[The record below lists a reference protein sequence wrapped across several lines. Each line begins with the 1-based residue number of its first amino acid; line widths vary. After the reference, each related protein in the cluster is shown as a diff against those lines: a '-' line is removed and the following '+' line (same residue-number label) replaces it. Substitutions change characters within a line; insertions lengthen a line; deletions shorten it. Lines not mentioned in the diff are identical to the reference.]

1 MNMSAAP
8 PNTHQA
14 SYSSS
19 RGNKVSRGGSS
30 NSRAPPSSADEAAEF
45 KILRS
50 KHLSS
55 LRILN
60 EMYPDWTDADLLS
73 AIEEA
78 NGDLTTTIDHI
89 SDGFASQ
96 WGEVKSRKEKRQVPK
111 QHDDSKPA
119 EKSSYV
125 PRPASFRGGVR
136 GGAARGGRAGPSHAA
151 SSRVRTASI
160 ARAPAA
166 SAPAADETS
175 GWEVIDTS
183 ADSKSTT
190 AGAWDTKP
198 AAQEPKPR
206 EQTVAV
212 AAAVAAPVNTAPAK
226 PAPVSWAS
234 IAKRQVHYP
243 VASPNNRNGIAYL
256 GVKQT
261 LPEPAKPVEQV
272 SESAQP
278 ELDELAADEAE
289 AATATTESAPAPNVD
304 QERLEAETEP
314 VVVVEDV
321 VEVVE
326 ESVETTVSSEQP
338 PFTQEPESQT
348 AEAVADDGHP
358 AVSVSSKKAQPNSR
372 RLHQDAPVVMPM
384 TSTTLERIG
393 MQFGSLSIGGVE
405 LSTVKPAA
413 AVSAPAAEPA
423 APSAEIKEAAPAPEP
438 APAKVEA
445 APAPAAP
452 APAVAPAQ
460 VAEQVPASAQGPLT
474 AYLQQQQQQQQQH
487 TQSHVQPNIGAI
499 SQMPL
504 PNDYGAAALYGAEA
518 QRNVMGFY
526 DNYGYGQF
534 VGSKDNS
541 ATAAVSAAMPAADAQ
556 SSATNGA
563 QAVGINGSTN
573 VGQAGIFPQQIPQP
587 FGMSHAMPYYNPY
600 YYSMMQPGS
609 QFPNPAAFGNNPA
622 LAAAYGQPFMKQG
635 MYPMYPGAT
644 PQALQGAGAQP
655 GQQQQTQPQQQQPQ
669 QSGQQGQ
676 AGVQQQGQAAAQ
688 QASAQQQG
696 AKGSAVGSQGSAAQ
710 YGNINAQKAG
720 NPYGHYAA
728 NIGAGF

>member
-1 MNMSAAP
+1 
-8 PNTHQA
+8 
-14 SYSSS
+14 
-19 RGNKVSRGGSS
+19 
-30 NSRAPPSSADEAAEF
+30 
-45 KILRS
+45 
-50 KHLSS
+50 
-55 LRILN
+55 
-60 EMYPDWTDADLLS
+60 
-73 AIEEA
+73 
-78 NGDLTTTIDHI
+78 
-89 SDGFASQ
+89 FASQ

-206 EQTVAV
+206 EQIVAV

-226 PAPVSWAS
+226 PAPVS
-234 IAKRQVHYP
+234 
-243 VASPNNRNGIAYL
+243 

-289 AATATTESAPAPNVD
+289 AATATTESAPALNVD

-423 APSAEIKEAAPAPEP
+423 APSAEIKEAAPAPAP

-504 PNDYGAAALYGAEA
+504 PNDYGAATLYGAEA

-573 VGQAGIFPQQIPQP
+573 
-587 FGMSHAMPYYNPY
+587 
-600 YYSMMQPGS
+600 
-609 QFPNPAAFGNNPA
+609 
-622 LAAAYGQPFMKQG
+622 
-635 MYPMYPGAT
+635 
-644 PQALQGAGAQP
+644 
-655 GQQQQTQPQQQQPQ
+655 
-669 QSGQQGQ
+669 
-676 AGVQQQGQAAAQ
+676 
-688 QASAQQQG
+688 
-696 AKGSAVGSQGSAAQ
+696 
-710 YGNINAQKAG
+710 
-720 NPYGHYAA
+720 
-728 NIGAGF
+728 